1 MTKQVQM
8 LWRRLERIST
18 SPPLDSLESVFNAFG
33 RKPSVSVCPMVAFRS
48 ENNFA
53 RSRTSYLYTYTAKS
67 KIVCFGKLGIGNW
80 TLSIWAYGTVQ

>member
-18 SPPLDSLESVFNAFG
+18 SPPLDSPESVFNAFG

-48 ENNFA
+48 ENRILS
-53 RSRTSYLYTYTAKS
+53 RSRTVAM
-67 KIVCFGKLGIGNW
+67 GE
-80 TLSIWAYGTVQ
+80 